1 MSSTIPTHTQILVVG
16 GGPAGSYAGSA
27 LAREGLQVV
36 LFEAAQF
43 PRYHIGES
51 LIPSVRHYLRFIDAE
66 QKLAKHGFKHKPGA
80 AIKFNQFKREGYTD
94 FVALGHSNSSWNV
107 TRSAFDKMLL
117 DHARESGVC
126 VHEKTRV
133 KSLRFSTTD
142 PSRPVAAEWSQ
153 SSETD
158 HSGVIS
164 FDFLVDATG
173 RGGLMSNKY
182 LKNRHYNESLRNI
195 ALWGYWSGVG
205 AYARGTAREGAPWFE
220 ALTDDSGWAWFIP
233 LHDGTTSI
241 GIVMHQELHNEKSKA
256 LHGSSTVS
264 RYQAF
269 LSLAPN
275 LTELIGRGVLVSKL
289 SVDGPPG
296 SLDPLVRSASDFSYS
311 APEYGGNSFRIVGD
325 AGAFIDPLFSSGVHL
340 AMTSA
345 LSAAASICGSIRGDC
360 SEAIATSW
368 HTRRFS
374 LSYTRFQMV
383 VLSAYKQIRATN
395 FDVLNDVDEDHYDQ
409 AFASIRPVIQGASDM
424 GTRLSEAELQGALDF
439 CSKFFSPTSPEQRVC
454 ALQYGLPT
462 KVLDVSAP
470 LLVPK
475 DIDAALSRVEG
486 ISSDGNLNHEA
497 RLVME
502 HVNAR
507 RVLHR
512 EYAVNNLEAEEIDGH
527 VVRLERGSL
536 GLIKVTSENT
546 K

>member
-1 MSSTIPTHTQILVVG
+1 MQYMKSKHAQILVVG
-16 GGPAGSYAGSA
+16 GGPAGSYAASA
-27 LAREGLQVV
+27 LAREGLQVP
-36 LFEAAQF
+36 F
-43 PRYHIGES
+43 PIGTYTSCRYHIGES
-51 LIPSVRHYLRFIDAE
+51 LIPSVRHYLRFIGAE
-66 QKLAKHGFKHKPGA
+66 QKLAEYGFKHKPGA

-117 DHARESGVC
+117 DHAMESGAC
-126 VHEKTRV
+126 IHERTRV
-133 KSLRFSTTD
+133 DSLHFSVSD
-142 PSRPVAAEWSQ
+142 PSRPVAAEWSH
-153 SSETD
+153 SSKTD

-173 RGGLMSNKY
+173 RAGLVSNKCI
-182 LKNRHYNESLRNI
+182 KNRHYNESLRNI

-205 AYARGTAREGAPWFE
+205 TYGGGTAREGAPWFE
-220 ALTDDSGWAWFIP
+220 ALTDESGWAWFIP

-241 GIVMHQELHNEKSKA
+241 GVVMNQKLYNEN
-256 LHGSSTVS
+256 

-275 LTELIGRGVLVSKL
+275 LTDLIGCGVLVSKP
-289 SVDGPPG
+289 SVDGPLG
-296 SLDPLVRSASDFSYS
+296 SMDPLVRSTSDFSYS
-311 APEYGGNSFRIVGD
+311 APDYGGNSFRIIGD

-345 LSAAASICGSIRGDC
+345 LSAAASISV
-360 SEAIATSW
+360 AAVW

-383 VLSAYKQIRATN
+383 VLSAYKQIWATSL
-395 FDVLNDVDEDHYDQ
+395 DVLNDVDEDNYDR
-409 AFASIRPVIQGASDM
+409 AFACLRPVIQGASDI
-424 GTRLSEAELQGALDF
+424 GTRLSDAELQDALDF
-439 CSKFFSPTSPEQRVC
+439 CSKFFSPISPEQHAW
-454 ALQYGLPT
+454 ALQYGIPRNLC
-462 KVLDVSAP
+462 DVSAP
-470 LLVPK
+470 LVDPK
-475 DIDAALSRVEG
+475 DIDDALSCAEEH
-486 ISSDGNLNHEA
+486 SSLGNPSALNHDA

-512 EYAVNNLEAEEIDGH
+512 EYAVNNLESEEIGGY

-536 GLIKVTSENT
+536 GLMKV